1 MKLFLYPI
9 TVGWMEEG
17 GYYAECP
24 VLQGCHVEGDTF
36 ADVMINIQDAIKTVL
51 KSYKELGI
59 TPPRVPEVGKG
70 FVVNESIPV
79 VVGEKKGGKKVS
91 GAYR

>member
-1 MKLFLYPI
+1 MKLSLYPI
-9 TVGWMEEG
+9 MVEWMEEG

-36 ADVMINIQDAIKTVL
+36 AEVMINIQDAIKTIL

-59 TPPRVPEVGKG
+59 EPPKVPEVGKS
-70 FVVNESIPV
+70 FVVNESVPIIV
-79 VVGEKKGGKKVS
+79 EEKKGGEKVPS
-91 GAYR
+91 SYR